1 MVEAVTPLLP
11 DKKPRYVMGVGL
23 PEELPEYIARGVDMM
38 DCVMPSRN
46 ARNGC
51 LFVTSG
57 RLIIKNAQY
66 KDDPSPVDSNCRC
79 YTCRNFS
86 RAYLRHLFL
95 AQEILF
101 STLATIHNLT
111 HYLEIVRRMR
121 ESILGGRFP
130 QFLASFRSQ
139 YHSAA
144 VDSPENL

>member
-1 MVEAVTPLLP
+1 
-11 DKKPRYVMGVGL
+11 
-23 PEELPEYIARGVDMM
+23 
-38 DCVMPSRN
+38 
-46 ARNGC
+46 
-51 LFVTSG
+51 
-57 RLIIKNAQY
+57 
-66 KDDPSPVDSNCRC
+66 
-79 YTCRNFS
+79 
-86 RAYLRHLFL
+86 L